1 MKSEDFEGIK
11 KYKAVLPVLILAHL
25 FILIL
30 GPFTFP
36 SYTEV
41 YMLMMMIIGFI
52 KSFYNSG
59 TIMIS
64 IWKALKVLNKL
75 KK

>member
-1 MKSEDFEGIK
+1 MKSEDFEGNK
-11 KYKAVLPVLILAHL
+11 KYKAVLPVLILIHF

-41 YMLMMMIIGFI
+41 YMLGTMIIGAI
-52 KSFYNSG
+52 KSFHNSG
-59 TIMIS
+59 TIIIS
-64 IWKALKVLNKL
+64 VWKALQVLNKL